1 MARSFDRV
9 TVTEAEAMYRRDFQ
23 AMKRQYTEMRDIA
36 QKRIKRL
43 EREFSEAKAY
53 TSHTYEA
60 YRLNPETGKYQ
71 KVTLQGFQEIKN
83 IAPEDFAKAFSE
95 LSKFVSAKGSTIK
108 GQRAMQ
114 AKTMESINKS
124 IGAKDEEDE
133 EAEEDEEKEEEE
145 TTKKKP
151 PQLTKANYWRFI
163 KILEE
168 SRRQKLIYDSNKMV
182 EAAEATLAL
191 DKNQF
196 NDMLD
201 HLSAMLEHSDELAD
215 EIASQTDAQS
225 GMLKVDMS
233 DFIKQAGWS

>member
-60 YRLNPETGKYQ
+60 YRLNPEIGKYQ
-71 KVTLQGFQEIKN
+71 KTTLQGFQEIKN

-114 AKTMESINKS
+114 AKTMASINKS

-133 EAEEDEEKEEEE
+133 DEDEEEEV
-145 TTKKKP
+145 KS
-151 PQLTKANYWRFI
+151 PQLTKENYWRFI

-168 SRRQKLIYDSNKMV
+168 SRRQKRVFDSEKMV
-182 EAAEATLAL
+182 EAAEATLSL

-215 EIASQTDAQS
+215 EIAKQTDPKS
-225 GMLKVDMS
+225 GMLKVDM
-233 DFIKQAGWS
+233 DKFVKEAGWE